1 MASLSFDD
9 KEILGRVIDIVA
21 AYVSNNSIASAQL
34 PELIATVHG
43 ALKGLG
49 APAPNRNAE
58 QLKPAI
64 SVRKSVTPDYL
75 FCLEDGLRFKSLKRH
90 LRTKFNLTPEEYR
103 AKWGLPSDYPMVAPN
118 YAATRSNLAKQMGL
132 GQPHKKP
139 SEPPKRRGRKP
150 KVEVPLP
157 SGA

>member
-1 MASLSFDD
+1 MRSLSLDD
-9 KEILGRVIDIVA
+9 KDFLDRVTGIIA
-21 AYVSNNSIASAQL
+21 AYVSNNSISSAQL

-49 APAPNRNAE
+49 APASDPDTE
-58 QLKPAI
+58 KLKPAI

-90 LRTKFNLTPEEYR
+90 LQTKFNLTPEEYR

-118 YAATRSNLAKQMGL
+118 YAATRSNLAKQMGF
-132 GQPHKKP
+132 GQPRKKP

-157 SGA
+157 SGT

>member
-1 MASLSFDD
+1 MRPLSLDD
-9 KEILGRVIDIVA
+9 KEFLGHVAGIIA
-21 AYVSNNSIASAQL
+21 AYLGNNSISSAQL

-49 APAPNRNAE
+49 ASDSNPDTDK
-58 QLKPAI
+58 LKPAI
-64 SVRKSVTPDYL
+64 PIRKSVTPDYV

-118 YAATRSNLAKQMGL
+118 YAATRSNLAKQMGF
-132 GQPHKKP
+132 GQPRRKP
-139 SEPPKRRGRKP
+139 SDLPERRGRRP
-150 KVEVPLP
+150 KVPLP
-157 SGA
+157 SGT

>member
-1 MASLSFDD
+1 MNSLPLDD
-9 KEILGRVIDIVA
+9 KEILECMTDVIS
-21 AYVSNNSIASAQL
+21 AYVSNNSISSAQI
-34 PELIATVHG
+34 PELIAKVHR

-49 APAPNRNAE
+49 APASDTDTEKLN
-58 QLKPAI
+58 PAI
-64 SVRKSVTPDYL
+64 AVRKSVTPDYI

-118 YAATRSNLAKQMGL
+118 YAAKRSILAKQIGF
-132 GQPHKKP
+132 GQPSKKP

-150 KVEVPLP
+150 KVGVPVP
-157 SGA
+157 SGT